1 MGLPLASALLPR
13 RAAHYRH
20 GPLRDL
26 TFKTFAWLITRE
38 AFDAMRREVP
48 SMLAMPGDARELH
61 ETLAGCPYCA
71 NFCYD
76 HYLEW
81 RWRESTVV
89 CPEVPRARHTILLY
103 IVSCGDKWLNM

>member
-1 MGLPLASALLPR
+1 MPSALLPR

-48 SMLAMPGDARELH
+48 SMLAMPGDARVW
-61 ETLAGCPYCA
+61 ARQPDRG
-71 NFCYD
+71 
-76 HYLEW
+76 
-81 RWRESTVV
+81 S
-89 CPEVPRARHTILLY
+89 VPR
-103 IVSCGDKWLNM
+103 SK